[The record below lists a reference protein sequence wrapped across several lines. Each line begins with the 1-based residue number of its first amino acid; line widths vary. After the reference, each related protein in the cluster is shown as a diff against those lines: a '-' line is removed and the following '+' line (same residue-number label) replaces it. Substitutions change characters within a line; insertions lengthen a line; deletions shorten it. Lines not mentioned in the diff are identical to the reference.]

1 MRADAGGGAHGSAR
15 AASPEEPGVKDGG
28 GHRAEARNVEG
39 VELNANRSWNRFY
52 APGTPVDIELPTGS
66 LVDLLDDRV
75 SRYAGR
81 PAVTFFGATLTYR
94 ELGDRV
100 ARVAQGLRDLGVR
113 PGDRVA
119 IVLPN
124 APQHVVAFY
133 AVLRVGAI
141 VVEHNPLY
149 TRDELEVQFRDHGAR
164 HVIAWD
170 KIASVIGSLPDDI
183 GIRTIVS
190 VDITTAMPW
199 TTRLALR
206 LPVAKARASR
216 EKLTARAPGT
226 VPFAQLERSLPLDAA
241 TPRPQVG
248 DIACLQYTSGT
259 TGTPKGAMIT
269 HGNLWANA
277 RMGAAWMPDFPHG
290 ESSIYGLLPMFHS
303 FGLLLSVIYSVETA
317 SRAVLFPTFDPE
329 LVSAAARKFPP
340 SFVPAVPPMFDRL
353 ARVARDGKLDLSR
366 VVYAISGAM
375 TLTPA
380 IVKRWEELAG
390 SMLNEGYGLTE
401 TSPIALANPF
411 TEHRRIG
418 AIGIP
423 FPSTDIRVVDA
434 DDPAREV
441 AQGEVGELQ
450 IKGPQVFQGY
460 WNRPDET
467 AATLLEGGWLR
478 TGDLVVQDAAG
489 FVTVVDRKKELI
501 ITGGFNVSPSEVER
515 VVTGVPGVAESA
527 VVGVPRG
534 GGAEV
539 VTAVVVLDAG
549 AEFDEEAARA
559 AAREQLAEYKRP
571 TTYLVWEELPKSLIG
586 KVLRRRVRDTLIADR
601 KAVRAAPE
609 GDETAS

>member
-1 MRADAGGGAHGSAR
+1 MGRAKWGPEPAR
-15 AASPEEPGVKDGG
+15 GQ
-28 GHRAEARNVEG
+28 RNLERVD
-39 VELNANRSWNRFY
+39 LNENRSWNRFY
-52 APGTPVDIELPTGS
+52 APGTPVDIEPPTGS

-75 SRYAGR
+75 ARFGDR
-81 PAVTFFGATLTYR
+81 PAVSFFGATLTYR
-94 ELGDRV
+94 QLGDRV
-100 ARVAQGLRDLGVR
+100 SRVAEGLSVLGIR

-119 IVLPN
+119 LVLPN

-133 AVLRVGAI
+133 AVLRLGAI

-149 TRDELEVQFRDHGAR
+149 TRDELVVQFRDHGAQ

-170 KIASVIGSLPDDI
+170 KIAPLIGSLPDDL

-190 VDITTAMPW
+190 VDITRAMPLA
-199 TTRLALR
+199 TRLALR
-206 LPVAKARASR
+206 LPIEKARQSR
-216 EKLTARAPGT
+216 EKLTAPAPGT
-226 VPFAQLERSLPLDAA
+226 VPFAQLEKSRPVDAA
-241 TPRPQVG
+241 TPRPAVT
-248 DIACLQYTSGT
+248 DVACLQYTSGT
-259 TGTPKGAMIT
+259 TGAPKGAIIT
-269 HGNLWANA
+269 HGNLLANA
-277 RMGAAWMPDFPHG
+277 RQGAAWMPDFVRG

-317 SRAVLFPTFDPE
+317 SRAVLFPTFDPG
-329 LVSAAARKFPP
+329 LVIEAARKFPP

-353 ARVARDGKLDLSR
+353 ARVARDGKLDLSG

-380 IVKRWEELAG
+380 VVKRWEDLAG

-401 TSPIALANPF
+401 TSPVALANPF
-411 TEHRRIG
+411 TDHRKIG
-418 AIGIP
+418 TIGIP
-423 FPSTDIRVVDA
+423 FPSTDIRVVDP
-434 DDPAREV
+434 DEPERVV

-460 WNRPDET
+460 WNRPEET
-467 AATLLEGGWLR
+467 AAALLDGGWLR
-478 TGDLVVQDAAG
+478 TGDLVVQDEEG

-515 VVTGVPGVAESA
+515 VVTAVDGVAQAA

-539 VTAVVVLDAG
+539 VTAVVVLEPG
-549 AEFDEEAARA
+549 AEFDEDAARA
-559 AAREQLAEYKRP
+559 AAREHLAEYKRP
-571 TTYLVWEELPKSLIG
+571 TSYLVWEELPTSLIG

-601 KAVRAAPE
+601 KAVRALPE
-609 GDETAS
+609 GDDTAS

>member
-1 MRADAGGGAHGSAR
+1 MD
-15 AASPEEPGVKDGG
+15 
-28 GHRAEARNVEG
+28 
-39 VELNANRSWNRFY
+39 LNETRSWNRFY
-52 APGTPVDIELPTGS
+52 AAGTPVDIELPTGS

-75 SRYAGR
+75 ARFGDR
-81 PAVTFFGATLTYR
+81 PAITFFGATLTYR
-94 ELGDRV
+94 QLGERV
-100 ARVAQGLRDLGVR
+100 ARVARGLADLGVR
-113 PGDRVA
+113 RGDRVA
-119 IVLPN
+119 LVLPN

-133 AVLRVGAI
+133 AVLRLGAV

-149 TRDELEVQFRDHGAR
+149 TRDELEVQFRDHGAQ

-170 KIASVIGSLPDDI
+170 KIAPVIRSMPDDL
-183 GIRTIVS
+183 GIRAVIA
-190 VDITTAMPW
+190 VDITRAMPFA
-199 TTRLALR
+199 TRLALR

-216 EKLTARAPGT
+216 EKLTAPAPGT
-226 VPFAQLERSLPLDAA
+226 VPFAQLEKSPPLDGA
-241 TPRPQVG
+241 TPRPAVA
-248 DIACLQYTSGT
+248 DVACLQYTSGT
-259 TGTPKGAMIT
+259 TGTPKGAIIT

-277 RMGAAWMPDFPHG
+277 RQGAAWMPDFPHG
-290 ESSIYGLLPMFHS
+290 ESNIYGLLPMFHS

-317 SRAVLFPTFDPE
+317 SRAVLFPTFDPQ
-329 LVSAAARKFPP
+329 LVVQAAKKFPP
-340 SFVPAVPPMFDRL
+340 AFVPAVPPMFDRL
-353 ARVARDGKLDLSR
+353 ARVARDGALDLSG

-380 IVKRWEELAG
+380 VVKRWEDLAG

-401 TSPIALANPF
+401 TSPVALANPF
-411 TEHRRIG
+411 TDHRKIG

-434 DDPAREV
+434 DEPTREV

-460 WNRPDET
+460 WKRPEET
-467 AATLLEGGWLR
+467 AAALMAGGWLR
-478 TGDLVVQDAAG
+478 TGDLVVQDEEG

-515 VVTGVPGVAESA
+515 VVAAVPGVAAAA

-539 VTAVVVLDAG
+539 VTAVVVLDPG
-549 AEFDEEAARA
+549 ASFDEEAARA
-559 AAREQLAEYKRP
+559 AAREHLAEYKRP
-571 TTYLVWEELPKSLIG
+571 TTYLVWEELPTSLIG

-601 KAVRAAPE
+601 TAVRALPA
-609 GDETAS
+609 DDDAAS